1 MKTMNFS
8 ALLLVISCLTALP
21 ACSDYKNSKTSETAS
36 KDLHDESMAEWRI
49 TRSEESLA
57 DKKSAGDTSRQG
69 KEILIKA
76 IKFTEDDLDIS
87 QVSYLEL
94 CSPKKCIKTQK
105 KRNNIDSVDN
115 IKGRA
120 NEIGRVFVD
129 NGLVEIKTIRLHKT
143 NPGSPVISSTI
154 YPSINLEAIPDTF
167 EVVSPEQL
175 RNPPIILPL
184 NGLLS
189 SGLKPE
195 PTGLALRSTAYNV
208 ISARSGSISRT
219 KARIDS
225 KMKAQKRRSR
235 RCSRRSSSRML
246 CPAPHSTA

>member
-76 IKFTEDDLDIS
+76 IKFTEDDLDMSQIS
-87 QVSYLEL
+87 YFEL
-94 CSPKKCIKTQK
+94 CSSRRCIKTQK
-105 KRNNIDSVDN
+105 KRDNIDSVDN

-120 NEIGRVFVD
+120 NEMGRVVVD
-129 NGLVEIKTIRLHKT
+129 SDLAEIETIKLHKAD
-143 NPGSPVISSTI
+143 PGSPVISATI
-154 YPSINLEAIPDTF
+154 YPSINLGVVPDTF
-167 EVVSPEQL
+167 E
-175 RNPPIILPL
+175 ILL
-184 NGLLS
+184 VA
-189 SGLKPE
+189 E
-195 PTGLALRSTAYNV
+195 
-208 ISARSGSISRT
+208 SGSNCKNDCLI
-219 KARIDS
+219 
-225 KMKAQKRRSR
+225 KMGLRGSVWVRWRPKSAFD
-235 RCSRRSSSRML
+235 
-246 CPAPHSTA
+246 A

>member
-1 MKTMNFS
+1 
-8 ALLLVISCLTALP
+8 
-21 ACSDYKNSKTSETAS
+21 
-36 KDLHDESMAEWRI
+36 MAEWRI

-115 IKGRA
+115 IKGWA

-129 NGLVEIKTIRLHKT
+129 NGLVEIKTIRLH
-143 NPGSPVISSTI
+143 S
-154 YPSINLEAIPDTF
+154 
-167 EVVSPEQL
+167 
-175 RNPPIILPL
+175 
-184 NGLLS
+184 
-189 SGLKPE
+189 
-195 PTGLALRSTAYNV
+195 RS
-208 ISARSGSISRT
+208 
-219 KARIDS
+219 
-225 KMKAQKRRSR
+225 
-235 RCSRRSSSRML
+235 
-246 CPAPHSTA
+246 

>member
-189 SGLKPE
+189 NVLKSERPGWRCAPPPTTSFLPDPAASAVQRPE
-195 PTGLALRSTAYNV
+195 STA
-208 ISARSGSISRT
+208 
-219 KARIDS
+219 K
-225 KMKAQKRRSR
+225 
-235 RCSRRSSSRML
+235 
-246 CPAPHSTA
+246 